1 MSAIV
6 SQWPEI
12 LHGAVYSALAVFLLT
27 WVGNKACRKLLDAT
41 GLTEAMQAKKDAAKA
56 ESVARAQAANQPP
69 PADPPDVGGVIG
81 AFERSLLAIGLLTA
95 SWEVLAGVVALKT
108 VARFKELDERLDA
121 EYFLV
126 GSLFSIAWAIAVS
139 SLWLAYDQALGHH
152 LSVGIAE
159 AAKAIKGD

>member
-6 SQWPEI
+6 SQAPEI
-12 LHGAVYSALAVFLLT
+12 IHGTVYTAAAVFLLT
-27 WVGNKACRKLLDAT
+27 WVGNKACRRLLDDT
-41 GLTEAMQAKKDAAKA
+41 GLTKAMQAKRDAAKA
-56 ESVARAQAANQPP
+56 GAAAPSQAASQPP

-81 AFERSLLAIGLLTA
+81 AFERGLLAIGVLTG

-126 GSLFSIAWAIAVS
+126 GSLFSIAWAIAIS
-139 SLWLAYDQALGHH
+139 SLWLAYDQALGHD